1 MWVGK
6 KLYRKKKVPNTAAFY
21 VSVSSRSGKKLNPE
35 KKNWILENRR
45 ETATTKPCE
54 AG

>member
-21 VSVSSRSGKKLNPE
+21 VSVSSRGGKKLNPE
-35 KKNWILENRR
+35 KKLDFG
-45 ETATTKPCE
+45 KPP
-54 AG
+54 

>member
-1 MWVGK
+1 
-6 KLYRKKKVPNTAAFY
+6 VPSTAAFY

-35 KKNWILENRR
+35 KNWILENRR